1 MRKLI
6 SLLESVVAVMENW
19 GLREEQRVAKFSD
32 ISLSSLG
39 PCGGKQEGEME
50 ELKADGN
57 N

>member
-39 PCGGKQEGEME
+39 PCGGKQEGERE